1 MNTPIYTRCAH
12 DHLALALDKPEPE
25 FTPPPRPTRHDAELV
40 VAGIEGRATVSA
52 GMAHHLGVRL

>member
-25 FTPPPRPTRHDAELV
+25 FTPEPRPTRHDAELV
-40 VAGIEGRATVSA
+40 VAGIEARAMVRA
-52 GMAHHLGVRL
+52 GLRPLVGTQ